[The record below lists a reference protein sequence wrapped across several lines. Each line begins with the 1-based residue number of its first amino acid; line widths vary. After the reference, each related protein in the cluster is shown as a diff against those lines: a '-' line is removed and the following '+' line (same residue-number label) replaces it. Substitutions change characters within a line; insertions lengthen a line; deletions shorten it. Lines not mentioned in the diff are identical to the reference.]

1 MEMTINKFAELQNR
15 TLTTPAQVFG
25 MNGVGKTTLYNA
37 YLWCLTGKGKDGK
50 DMNDAVYSDKDKE
63 QDKYADVTVKIDD
76 KHIFRKVCK
85 PLFAKPTGEYE
96 KKIKTL
102 CANTYFYNGVEVT
115 MKQYNDAVSVLC
127 AGKPFQMFS
136 DIDFFQR
143 LDKNRQ
149 IAVIMEL
156 CGVKKSDFVG
166 DLRDIAIIRKEL
178 DETRKA
184 IKEEHKFNDERKSEL
199 NQVILPTDYS
209 EQIKAK
215 QTEIETLQ
223 AQRPTLTPSQIA
235 ENNEIS
241 KQIAELQNYAYK
253 VVSSEKRRNL
263 NAKREAFNDELNNR
277 NNVVRRKIEQEKDIE
292 KAKNDLKN
300 WENHCE
306 MPSNSPEVEQ
316 IKAKIVKFEQKKQTD
331 ETLLNNYEEANK
343 EASCGLCP
351 HCDNIFC
358 EYRKTDLPTQ
368 SDLMRNITQYQ
379 NDIAGFWAQI
389 HEIEDNWTKQRGK
402 EYAEITKRISD
413 LESTMPNTA
422 EADERL
428 NKAKEAVILAETE
441 ADEETASNEAIVR
454 ENEQKRAENESKIA
468 ELKTQKHVAQVA
480 TTDNRLFVLKT
491 ELSDL
496 QKKQKEY
503 DEKKSV
509 RKHIGNNIAKGDA
522 TIDKLTAQL
531 VELEREQIAYEKA
544 DAEFREAVQ
553 SKANAMLPDGMTL
566 NLFRPLV
573 SGDGYETTF
582 ELTYASKKY
591 KNTALQIWGNFEFT
605 KMLQKA
611 FGVDLTIFVD
621 DIANITEDKFL
632 PYGDNVVQLVAVK
645 GCELCIEK
653 MNYNL

>member
-1 MEMTINKFAELQNR
+1 MEMTINKFAELSNR

-25 MNGVGKTTLYNA
+25 MNGVGKTTIYNA
-37 YLWCLTGKGKDGK
+37 YLWCLTGKGKDGS
-50 DMNDAVYSDKDKE
+50 DMNEAVYSVNDKPTE
-63 QDKYADVTVKIDD
+63 RIADVEVKIGGRTF
-76 KHIFRKVCK
+76 HKVCK
-85 PLFAKPTGEYE
+85 PKYQRPRGTAEMQLQ
-96 KKIKTL
+96 TL
-102 CANTYFYNGVEVT
+102 CSNTYELDGVEVT

-136 DIDFFQR
+136 DIDYFQR

-184 IKEEHKFNDERKSEL
+184 IKEEQKFNDERKSEL

-215 QTEIETLQ
+215 QAEIETLH

-241 KQIAELQNYAYK
+241 REIAELQNYQYK
-253 VVSSEKRRNL
+253 TISSEKRRNL
-263 NAKREAFNDELNNR
+263 NEKRNTFNDELNNR
-277 NNVVRRKIEQEKDIE
+277 NNVVRLKIEQEKELE
-292 KAKNDLKN
+292 KAKYDLIN
-300 WENHCE
+300 WEAHCE
-306 MPSNSPEVEQ
+306 FNFKSPEIEEIRQ
-316 IKAKIVKFEQKKQTD
+316 KIVKYELKKNAD
-331 ETLLNNYEEANK
+331 EEFLAEYEERNK

-358 EYRKTDLPTQ
+358 EYRKTDLPTEA
-368 SDLMRNITQYQ
+368 DLRRNITQYQ
-379 NDIAGFWAQI
+379 NDIAGFYAQI

-413 LESTMPNTA
+413 LESTMPNVA

-428 NKAKEAVILAETE
+428 NKAKEAVILAEKE
-441 ADEETASNEAIVR
+441 AEQEQANNDAIAH
-454 ENEQKRAENESKIA
+454 ENEQKKAENEREIA
-468 ELKTQKHVAQVA
+468 ELKAQMHVAQVA
-480 TTDNRLFVLKT
+480 TTDNRLFSLKT

-509 RKHIGNNIAKGDA
+509 RKHISDNIAKGDA
-522 TIDKLTAQL
+522 TIDKLTAQS

-553 SKANAMLPDGMTL
+553 SKANAMLPEGMTL

-653 MNYNL
+653 MNYKL

>member
-1 MEMTINKFAELQNR
+1 MEMTINKFAELSNR

-25 MNGVGKTTLYNA
+25 MNGAGKTTIYNSF
-37 YLWCLTGKGKDGK
+37 LWCLTGKGKDGT
-50 DMNDAVYSDKDKE
+50 DMNEAVYSVNDKPTE
-63 QDKYADVTVKIDD
+63 RIADVEVKIGGRTF
-76 KHIFRKVCK
+76 HKVCRPK
-85 PLFAKPTGEYE
+85 YQRPRGTAEMQLQ
-96 KKIKTL
+96 TL
-102 CANTYFYNGVEVT
+102 CSNTYELDGVEVT

-136 DIDFFQR
+136 DIDYFQR

-166 DLRDIAIIRKEL
+166 NLRDIAIIRKEL

-184 IKEEHKFNDERKSEL
+184 IKEEEKFNDERKSEL
-199 NQVILPTDYS
+199 IQVILPTDYT

-235 ENNEIS
+235 ENNETS
-241 KQIAELQNYAYK
+241 KKIAELQNYAYK
-253 VVSSEKRRNL
+253 TISSEKQRNL
-263 NAKREAFNDELNNR
+263 TAKRDEFNALLNSRNNIVRAKIENDSLIAETEKALQDWSQNCEYNENNGQAQVINAKISYF
-277 NNVVRRKIEQEKDIE
+277 
-292 KAKNDLKN
+292 
-300 WENHCE
+300 
-306 MPSNSPEVEQ
+306 
-316 IKAKIVKFEQKKQTD
+316 
-331 ETLLNNYEEANK
+331 ETLKDKDTATLENYEQLNK
-343 EASCGLCP
+343 DASCGICP

-358 EYRKTDLPTQ
+358 EYRKTDLP
-368 SDLMRNITQYQ
+368 SEDDLRKSIMQYM
-379 NDIAGFWAQI
+379 NDIAGLRAKLS
-389 HEIEDNWTKQRGK
+389 EMRDNWQMEK
-402 EYAEITKRISD
+402 ESEHKELTERLAKLKANAPDIKGT
-413 LESTMPNTA
+413 
-422 EADERL
+422 DERL
-428 NKAKEAVILAETE
+428 EVLRKAVEFAETE
-441 ADEETASNEAIVR
+441 AEQEQGNNEAIAR
-454 ENEQKRAENESKIA
+454 ENEQKRAENESKIT
-468 ELKTQKHVAQVA
+468 ELKAKMHIAQVA
-480 TTDNRLFVLKT
+480 TTDNRLFTLKT

-509 RKHIGNNIAKGDA
+509 RKHISDNIAKGDA
-522 TIDKLTAQL
+522 TIDKLTAQS
-531 VELEREQIAYEKA
+531 VDLEREQIAYEKA
-544 DAEFREAVQ
+544 DAEFRGAVQ
-553 SKANAMLPDGMTL
+553 SKANAMLPEGMTL

-573 SGDGYETTF
+573 TGDGYETTF

-632 PYGDNVVQLVAVK
+632 PYGENVVQLVAVK

>member
-1 MEMTINKFAELQNR
+1 MKMAINKFAELSNR

-25 MNGVGKTTLYNA
+25 TNGVGKTTIYNA
-37 YLWCLTGKGKDGK
+37 YLWCLTGKGKDGS
-50 DMNDAVYSDKDKE
+50 DMNEAVYSVNDKPTE
-63 QDKYADVTVKIDD
+63 RIADVEVKIGGRTF
-76 KHIFRKVCK
+76 HKVCK
-85 PLFAKPTGEYE
+85 PKYQRPRGTAEMQLQ
-96 KKIKTL
+96 TL
-102 CANTYFYNGVEVT
+102 CSNTYELDGVEVT

-136 DIDFFQR
+136 DIDYFQR
-143 LDKNRQ
+143 LDKNHQ

-166 DLRDIAIIRKEL
+166 DLRDITIIRKEL

-184 IKEEHKFNDERKSEL
+184 IKEEEKFNDERKSEL
-199 NQVILPTDYS
+199 NQVVLPTDYS

-215 QTEIETLQ
+215 QAEIETLQ

-241 KQIAELQNYAYK
+241 RKIAELQNYTYK
-253 VVSSEKRRNL
+253 TISGEKRRNL
-263 NAKREAFNDELNNR
+263 NEKRNEFNDELNNR
-277 NNVVRRKIEQEKDIE
+277 NNVVRRKIEQERELE

-300 WENHCE
+300 WENSCE
-306 MPSNSPEVEQ
+306 YNFKSPEVEEIRQ
-316 IKAKIVKFEQKKQTD
+316 KIVKYELKKHAD
-331 ETLLNNYEEANK
+331 EEFLAEYEERNK

-368 SDLMRNITQYQ
+368 ADLTRNITQYQ
-379 NDIAGFWAQI
+379 NDIAGFYAQI

-402 EYAEITKRISD
+402 EYAVITHHITE
-413 LESTMPNTA
+413 LENTMPNVA

-428 NKAKEAVILAETE
+428 NKAKEAVILAEKE
-441 ADEETASNEAIVR
+441 ADEETASNEAIAR

-468 ELKTQKHVAQVA
+468 ELKAKMHVAQVA
-480 TTDNRLFVLKT
+480 TTDNCLFVLKT

-496 QKKQKEY
+496 MKKQKDY

-509 RKHIGNNIAKGDA
+509 RKHISDNIAKGDA
-522 TIDKLTAQL
+522 TIDKLTAQS
-531 VELEREQIAYEKA
+531 VDLEREQIAYEKA

-553 SKANAMLPDGMTL
+553 SKANAMLPEGMTL

-573 SGDGYETTF
+573 TGDGYETTF

-632 PYGDNVVQLVAVK
+632 PYGENVVQLVAVK

>member
-1 MEMTINKFAELQNR
+1 MKMTINKFAELSNR

-25 MNGVGKTTLYNA
+25 MNGAGKTTLYNA
-37 YLWCLTGKGKDGK
+37 YLWCLTGKGKDGS
-50 DMNDAVYSDKDKE
+50 DMNEAVYSVNDKPSE
-63 QDKYADVTVKIDD
+63 RIADVEVKIGGRT
-76 KHIFRKVCK
+76 FRKVCRPK
-85 PLFAKPTGEYE
+85 YQRPRGTADMQLQ
-96 KKIKTL
+96 TL
-102 CANTYFYNGVEVT
+102 CSNTYELDGVEVT

-136 DIDFFQR
+136 DIDYFQR

-166 DLRDIAIIRKEL
+166 DLRDITIIRKEL

-184 IKEEHKFNDERKSEL
+184 IKEEEKFNEERKSEL
-199 NQVILPTDYS
+199 NQVILPTDYT

-215 QTEIETLQ
+215 QAEIEILQ

-253 VVSSEKRRNL
+253 TISGEKRRNL
-263 NAKREAFNDELNNR
+263 NAKRDEFNALLNSR
-277 NNVVRRKIEQEKDIE
+277 NNIVRTKIENDRLIAETE
-292 KAKNDLKN
+292 KALQDWSQNCEYN
-300 WENHCE
+300 EN
-306 MPSNSPEVEQ
+306 NEQ
-316 IKAKIVKFEQKKQTD
+316 AKEINGKIAKL
-331 ETLLNNYEEANK
+331 ETLKDKDTATLDNYEQLNK
-343 EASCGLCP
+343 DASCGFCP

-358 EYRKTDLPTQ
+358 EYRKTDLPTGN
-368 SDLMRNITQYQ
+368 DLRKSILQYM
-379 NDIAGFWAQI
+379 NDIAGLRAKLS
-389 HEIEDNWTKQRGK
+389 EMRDNWQMGK
-402 EYAEITKRISD
+402 EREHKELTERLATLKANAPD
-413 LESTMPNTA
+413 VKGT
-422 EADERL
+422 DERL
-428 NKAKEAVILAETE
+428 EVLRKAVEIAETE
-441 ADEETASNEAIVR
+441 AEQEQANIDTIIR
-454 ENEQKRAENESKIA
+454 ENEKKRAENESKIA
-468 ELKTQKHVAQVA
+468 ELKAQMHVAQVA

-496 QKKQKEY
+496 QKKQKDY
-503 DEKKSV
+503 FEKKSV
-509 RKHIGNNIAKGDA
+509 RKHISDNIAKGDA
-522 TIDKLTAQL
+522 TIDKLTAQS
-531 VELEREQIAYEKA
+531 VELEREQVAYEKA

-553 SKANAMLPDGMTL
+553 SKANAMLPEGMTL

-591 KNTALQIWGNFEFT
+591 KNSALLIWGNFEFT
-605 KMLQKA
+605 KMLQEA

-632 PYGDNVVQLVAVK
+632 PYGENVVQLIAVK

-653 MNYNL
+653 MNVNL

>member
-1 MEMTINKFAELQNR
+1 MELTINKFAELSNR

-25 MNGVGKTTLYNA
+25 MNGAGKTTLYNA
-37 YLWCLTGKGKDGK
+37 YLWCLTGKGKDGS
-50 DMNDAVYSDKDKE
+50 DMNEAVYSVNDKPTE
-63 QDKYADVTVKIDD
+63 RIADVEVKIGGRTF
-76 KHIFRKVCK
+76 HKVCRPK
-85 PLFAKPTGEYE
+85 YQRPRGTAEMQLQ
-96 KKIKTL
+96 TL
-102 CANTYFYNGVEVT
+102 CSNTYELDGVEVT

-136 DIDFFQR
+136 DIDYFQR
-143 LDKNRQ
+143 LDKQKQ

-166 DLRDIAIIRKEL
+166 NLRDIAIIRKEL

-184 IKEEHKFNDERKSEL
+184 IKEEEKFNDERKSEL
-199 NQVILPTDYS
+199 IQVILPTDYT

-235 ENNEIS
+235 ENNETS
-241 KQIAELQNYAYK
+241 KKIAELQNYTYK
-253 VVSSEKRRNL
+253 QVSSEKQRNL
-263 NAKREAFNDELNNR
+263 TAKRDAFNSELNNR
-277 NNVVRRKIEQEKDIE
+277 NNIVRRKIEQEKELE
-292 KAKNDLKN
+292 KVKYDLIN
-300 WENHCE
+300 WEAHCE

-316 IKAKIVKFEQKKQTD
+316 IKAKIVKFEQKKQAD

-368 SDLMRNITQYQ
+368 ADLTRNITQYQ

-413 LESTMPNTA
+413 LESKMPNVA

-428 NKAKEAVILAETE
+428 NKAKEAVILAEKE
-441 ADEETASNEAIVR
+441 ADEETASNEAIAR
-454 ENEQKRAENESKIA
+454 ENEQKKAENESKIA
-468 ELKTQKHVAQVA
+468 ELKAQMHIAQVA
-480 TTDNRLFVLKT
+480 TTDNRLFTLKT

-509 RKHIGNNIAKGDA
+509 RKHISDNIAKGDT
-522 TIDKLTAQL
+522 TIDKLTAQS
-531 VELEREQIAYEKA
+531 VDLEREQIAYEKA

-553 SKANAMLPDGMTL
+553 SKANAMLPEGMTL

-582 ELTYASKKY
+582 ELTYANKKY

-632 PYGDNVVQLVAVK
+632 PYGENVVQLVAVK

>member
-1 MEMTINKFAELQNR
+1 MEMTINKFAELSNR
-15 TLTTPAQVFG
+15 TLATPAQVFG
-25 MNGVGKTTLYNA
+25 MNGAGKTTIYNA
-37 YLWCLTGKGKDGK
+37 YLWCLTGKGKDGS
-50 DMNDAVYSDKDKE
+50 DMNEAVYSVNDKPTE
-63 QDKYADVTVKIDD
+63 RIADVEVKIGGRTF
-76 KHIFRKVCK
+76 HKVCRPK
-85 PLFAKPTGEYE
+85 YQRPRGTAEMQLQ
-96 KKIKTL
+96 TL
-102 CANTYFYNGVEVT
+102 CSNTYELDGVEVT
-115 MKQYNDAVSVLC
+115 MKQYNDAVSALC

-136 DIDFFQR
+136 DIDYFQR

-156 CGVKKSDFVG
+156 CGVKKADFVG
-166 DLRDIAIIRKEL
+166 NLRDIAIIRKEL

-184 IKEEHKFNDERKSEL
+184 IKEEEKFNYERKSEL
-199 NQVILPTDYS
+199 NQVILPTDYT
-209 EQIKAK
+209 EAIKAK

-235 ENNEIS
+235 DNNELS
-241 KQIAELQNYAYK
+241 KKIAELQNYAYK
-253 VVSSEKRRNL
+253 VVSCEKRRNL
-263 NAKREAFNDELNNR
+263 NAKRDAFNDELNNR
-277 NNVVRRKIEQEKDIE
+277 NNVVRRKIEQERELEETKKDLQ
-292 KAKNDLKN
+292 K
-300 WENHCE
+300 WEAHCE
-306 MPSNSPEVEQ
+306 MPSNSPEVEA
-316 IKAKIVKFEQKKQTD
+316 IKAKIVKFEQKKQAD

-368 SDLMRNITQYQ
+368 ADLTRNITQYQ

-402 EYAEITKRISD
+402 EYAVITHHIAE
-413 LESTMPNTA
+413 LEKTMPNVA

-428 NKAKEAVILAETE
+428 EVLRKAVEIAETE
-441 ADEETASNEAIVR
+441 AEQEQTNNDAIAS
-454 ENEQKRAENESKIA
+454 ENEQKKAENERKIA
-468 ELKTQKHVAQVA
+468 ELKAKMHVAQVA
-480 TTDNRLFVLKT
+480 TTDNRLFTLKT

-496 QKKQKEY
+496 MKRQKEY

-509 RKHIGNNIAKGDA
+509 RKHISDNIAKGDA
-522 TIDKLTAQL
+522 TIDKLTRQS
-531 VELEREQIAYEKA
+531 VELEKERIAYEKA

>member
-1 MEMTINKFAELQNR
+1 MEMTIHKFAELSNR

-25 MNGVGKTTLYNA
+25 MNGVGKTTIYNA
-37 YLWCLTGKGKDGK
+37 YLWCLTGKGKDGS
-50 DMNDAVYSDKDKE
+50 DMNEAVYSVNDKPTE
-63 QDKYADVTVKIDD
+63 RFADVEVKIGGRTF
-76 KHIFRKVCK
+76 HKVCK
-85 PLFAKPTGEYE
+85 PKYQRPRGTAEMQLQ
-96 KKIKTL
+96 TL
-102 CANTYFYNGVEVT
+102 CSNTYELDGVEVT
-115 MKQYNDAVSVLC
+115 MKQYNDAVSALC

-136 DIDFFQR
+136 DIDYFQR
-143 LDKNRQ
+143 LDKQRQ

-166 DLRDIAIIRKEL
+166 DLRDIALIRKEL

-184 IKEEHKFNDERKSEL
+184 IKEEEKFNEERKSEL
-199 NQVILPTDYS
+199 NQVILPTDYT

-215 QTEIETLQ
+215 QEEIYQLQ
-223 AQRPTLTPSQIA
+223 EQRPTLTPSQIA

-241 KQIAELQNYAYK
+241 KQIAELQNYPYK
-253 VVSSEKRRNL
+253 TISSEKRRNL
-263 NAKREAFNDELNNR
+263 NAKRDEFNALLNSR
-277 NNVVRRKIEQEKDIE
+277 NNIVRAKIENDRLIAETEKSLQDWSQNCEYNENNEQAREINGKIAKLE
-292 KAKNDLKN
+292 TLKAKDT
-300 WENHCE
+300 
-306 MPSNSPEVEQ
+306 
-316 IKAKIVKFEQKKQTD
+316 A
-331 ETLLNNYEEANK
+331 TLENYEQLNK
-343 EASCGLCP
+343 DASCGLCP

-358 EYRKTDLPTQ
+358 EYRKTDLP
-368 SDLMRNITQYQ
+368 SADDLRKSIMQYL
-379 NDIAGFWAQI
+379 NDIAGLRAKLS
-389 HEIEDNWTKQRGK
+389 EMRDNWQMEK
-402 EYAEITKRISD
+402 ESEYKKLTERLAILKANAPDVKGT
-413 LESTMPNTA
+413 
-422 EADERL
+422 DERL
-428 NKAKEAVILAETE
+428 EVLRKAVEIAETE
-441 ADEETASNEAIVR
+441 ADEETANNEAIAR
-454 ENEQKRAENESKIA
+454 ENEQKKAENESKIA
-468 ELKTQKHVAQVA
+468 ELKAQMHIAQVA
-480 TTDNRLFVLKT
+480 TTDDRLFSLKT

-496 QKKQKEY
+496 QRKQKDY

-509 RKHIGNNIAKGDA
+509 RKHISDNIAKGDA
-522 TIDKLTAQL
+522 TIDKLTAQS

-605 KMLQKA
+605 QMLQKA

-632 PYGDNVVQLVAVK
+632 PCGENVVQLVAVK

>member
-1 MEMTINKFAELQNR
+1 MELKIHKFAELSNR

-25 MNGVGKTTLYNA
+25 MNGAGKTTLYNA
-37 YLWCLTGKGKDGK
+37 YLWCLTGKGKDGS
-50 DMNDAVYSDKDKE
+50 DMNDAVYSVNDKPTE
-63 QDKYADVTVKIDD
+63 RIADVEVKIGGRSF
-76 KHIFRKVCK
+76 HKVCK
-85 PLFAKPTGEYE
+85 PKYQRPRGTAEMQLQ
-96 KKIKTL
+96 TL
-102 CANTYFYNGVEVT
+102 CSNTYELDGVEVT
-115 MKQYNDAVSVLC
+115 MKQYNDAVASLC

-136 DIDFFQR
+136 DIDYFQR
-143 LDKNRQ
+143 IDKNRQ

-156 CGVKKSDFVG
+156 CGIKKADFVG

-184 IKEEHKFNDERKSEL
+184 IKEEEKFNEERKAEL
-199 NQVILPTDYS
+199 NSVVLPMDYT

-215 QTEIETLQ
+215 QVEIETLQ

-241 KQIAELQNYAYK
+241 RKIAELQNYPYK
-253 VVSSEKRRNL
+253 TISSEKRRNL
-263 NAKREAFNDELNNR
+263 NAKRDEFNALLNSR
-277 NNVVRRKIEQEKDIE
+277 NNIVRAKIENDSLIAETE
-292 KAKNDLKN
+292 KALQDWSQNCEYN
-300 WENHCE
+300 EN
-306 MPSNSPEVEQ
+306 NEQ
-316 IKAKIVKFEQKKQTD
+316 AKEINGKIAKL
-331 ETLLNNYEEANK
+331 ETLKDKDTATLDNYEQLNK
-343 EASCGLCP
+343 DASCGICP

-368 SDLMRNITQYQ
+368 ADLTRNITQYQ
-379 NDIAGFWAQI
+379 NDIAGLRAKLS
-389 HEIEDNWTKQRGK
+389 EMRDNWQMGK
-402 EYAEITKRISD
+402 ENEYKELTERLATLKANAPD
-413 LESTMPNTA
+413 VKGT
-422 EADERL
+422 DERL
-428 NKAKEAVILAETE
+428 EVLRKAVEIAETE
-441 ADEETASNEAIVR
+441 AEQEQANNDAIAR
-454 ENEQKRAENESKIA
+454 ENEQKRAENECKIA
-468 ELKTQKHVAQVA
+468 ELKAQMHVAQVA
-480 TTDNRLFVLKT
+480 MTDNRLFTLKT

-496 QKKQKEY
+496 QKKQKDY

-509 RKHIGNNIAKGDA
+509 RKHISDNIAKGDA
-522 TIDKLTAQL
+522 TIDKLTAQS

-553 SKANAMLPDGMTL
+553 SKANAMLPEGMTL

-573 SGDGYETTF
+573 SGDGYEATF

-621 DIANITEDKFL
+621 DIANITENKFL
-632 PYGDNVVQLVAVK
+632 PYGENVVQLVAVK

-653 MNYNL
+653 MNVNL

>member
-25 MNGVGKTTLYNA
+25 MNGVGKTTIYNA
-37 YLWCLTGKGKDGK
+37 YLWCLTGKGKDGS
-50 DMNDAVYSDKDKE
+50 DMNEAVYSVNDKPTE
-63 QDKYADVTVKIDD
+63 RIADVEVKIGGRTF
-76 KHIFRKVCK
+76 HKVCK
-85 PLFAKPTGEYE
+85 PKYQRPRGTAEMQLQ
-96 KKIKTL
+96 TL
-102 CANTYFYNGVEVT
+102 CSNTYELDGVEVT
-115 MKQYNDAVSVLC
+115 MKQYNDAVALLC

-136 DIDFFQR
+136 DIDYFQR

-166 DLRDIAIIRKEL
+166 NLRDIAIIRKEL

-184 IKEEHKFNDERKSEL
+184 IKEEEKFNDERKSEL

-215 QTEIETLQ
+215 QNEIETLQ

-241 KQIAELQNYAYK
+241 RKIAELQNYTYK
-253 VVSSEKRRNL
+253 TISCEKRRNL
-263 NAKREAFNDELNNR
+263 NAKREVFNDELNNR
-277 NNVVRRKIEQEKDIE
+277 NNIVRRKIELEKDLE
-292 KAKNDLKN
+292 ETKKDLQE
-300 WENHCE
+300 WGTHCE
-306 MPSNSPEVEQ
+306 MPSNSPEVES
-316 IKAKIVKFEQKKQTD
+316 IKAKIIKFEQKKQAD

-351 HCDNIFC
+351 HCTDIFC
-358 EYRKTDLPTQ
+358 EHRKTDLPTQ
-368 SDLMRNITQYQ
+368 ADLTRNITQYQ

-389 HEIEDNWTKQRGK
+389 HEIEDSWTKQRGK
-402 EYAEITKRISD
+402 EYAEITKRIAD

-428 NKAKEAVILAETE
+428 NKAKEAVILAEKE
-441 ADEETASNEAIVR
+441 YDEETASNEAIAR

-468 ELKTQKHVAQVA
+468 ELKAKMHVAQVA
-480 TTDNRLFVLKT
+480 TTDNRLFSLKT

-496 QKKQKEY
+496 QKRQKDY

-509 RKHIGNNIAKGDA
+509 RKHISDNIAKGDA
-522 TIDKLTAQL
+522 TIDKLTAQS

-553 SKANAMLPDGMTL
+553 SKANAMLPEGMTL

-573 SGDGYETTF
+573 TGDGYETTF

-632 PYGDNVVQLVAVK
+632 PYAENVVQLVAVK

>member
-1 MEMTINKFAELQNR
+1 MEMTINKFAELSNR

-25 MNGVGKTTLYNA
+25 MNGAGKTTIYNSF
-37 YLWCLTGKGKDGK
+37 LWCLTGKGKDGT
-50 DMNDAVYSDKDKE
+50 DMNEAVYSVNDKPTE
-63 QDKYADVTVKIDD
+63 RIADVEVKIGGRTF
-76 KHIFRKVCK
+76 HKVCRPK
-85 PLFAKPTGEYE
+85 YQRPRGTAEMQLQ
-96 KKIKTL
+96 TL
-102 CANTYFYNGVEVT
+102 CSNTYELDGVEVT

-136 DIDFFQR
+136 DIDYFQR

-166 DLRDIAIIRKEL
+166 NLRDIAIIRKEL

-184 IKEEHKFNDERKSEL
+184 IKEEEKFNDERKSEL
-199 NQVILPTDYS
+199 IQVILPTDYT

-235 ENNEIS
+235 ENNETS
-241 KQIAELQNYAYK
+241 KKIAELQNYAYK
-253 VVSSEKRRNL
+253 TISSEKQRNL
-263 NAKREAFNDELNNR
+263 TAKRDEFNALLNSRNNIVRAKIENDSLIAETEKALQDWSQNCEYNENNGQAQVINAKISYF
-277 NNVVRRKIEQEKDIE
+277 
-292 KAKNDLKN
+292 
-300 WENHCE
+300 
-306 MPSNSPEVEQ
+306 
-316 IKAKIVKFEQKKQTD
+316 
-331 ETLLNNYEEANK
+331 ETLKDKDTATLENYEQLNK
-343 EASCGLCP
+343 DASCGICP

-358 EYRKTDLPTQ
+358 EYRKTDLP
-368 SDLMRNITQYQ
+368 SEDDLRKSIMQYM
-379 NDIAGFWAQI
+379 NDIAGLRAKLS
-389 HEIEDNWTKQRGK
+389 EMRDNWQMEK
-402 EYAEITKRISD
+402 ESEHKELTERLAKLKANAPDIKGT
-413 LESTMPNTA
+413 
-422 EADERL
+422 DERL
-428 NKAKEAVILAETE
+428 EVLRKAVEFAETE
-441 ADEETASNEAIVR
+441 AEQEQGNNEAIAR
-454 ENEQKRAENESKIA
+454 ENEQKKAENESKIT
-468 ELKTQKHVAQVA
+468 ELKAKMHVAQVA
-480 TTDNRLFVLKT
+480 TTDNRLFTLKT

-496 QKKQKEY
+496 QKKQKDY

-509 RKHIGNNIAKGDA
+509 RKHISDNIAKGDA
-522 TIDKLTAQL
+522 TIDKLTARS
-531 VELEREQIAYEKA
+531 VDLEREQIAYEKA

-573 SGDGYETTF
+573 SGDGYETVF

-632 PYGDNVVQLVAVK
+632 PYGENVVQLVAVK

>member
-1 MEMTINKFAELQNR
+1 MELRINKFAELSNR

-25 MNGVGKTTLYNA
+25 MNGVGKTTIYNA
-37 YLWCLTGKGKDGK
+37 YLWCLTGKGKDGS
-50 DMNDAVYSDKDKE
+50 DMNEAVYSVNDKPTE
-63 QDKYADVTVKIDD
+63 RIADVEVKIGGRTF
-76 KHIFRKVCK
+76 HKVCRSK
-85 PLFAKPTGEYE
+85 YQRPRGSAEMQLQ
-96 KKIKTL
+96 TL
-102 CANTYFYNGVEVT
+102 CWNTYELDGVEVT

-136 DIDFFQR
+136 DIDYFQR

-184 IKEEHKFNDERKSEL
+184 IKEEEKFNEERKSEL
-199 NQVILPTDYS
+199 NQIVLPTDYS
-209 EQIKAK
+209 ELIKAK
-215 QTEIETLQ
+215 QNEIETLQ

-241 KQIAELQNYAYK
+241 KKIAELQNYAYK
-253 VVSSEKRRNL
+253 VVSSEKKRNL

-277 NNVVRRKIEQEKDIE
+277 NNVVRRKIEQEKELE
-292 KAKNDLKN
+292 KAKNELKN
-300 WENHCE
+300 WETNCE
-306 MPSNSPEVEQ
+306 MPSNSPEIEQ
-316 IKAKIVKFEQKKQTD
+316 IKAKIVKFEQKKQAD
-331 ETLLNNYEEANK
+331 ETLLNNYEEAKK

-351 HCDNIFC
+351 HCTDIFC
-358 EYRKTDLPTQ
+358 EYRKNDLPTEA
-368 SDLMRNITQYQ
+368 DLRRNIMLYQ
-379 NDIAGFWAQI
+379 NDIAGFRAQI

-402 EYAEITKRISD
+402 EYVEITKRISD

-441 ADEETASNEAIVR
+441 ADEETASNEAIAH
-454 ENEQKRAENESKIA
+454 ENEQKKAENERKIA
-468 ELKTQKHVAQVA
+468 ELKVKMHVAQVA
-480 TTDNRLFVLKT
+480 TTDNRLFMLKT

-496 QKKQKEY
+496 MRKQKEY

-509 RKHIGNNIAKGDA
+509 RKHISDNIAKGDA
-522 TIDKLTAQL
+522 TIDKLTAQS
-531 VELEREQIAYEKA
+531 VDLEREQIAYEKA

-553 SKANAMLPDGMTL
+553 SKANAMLPEGMTL
-566 NLFRPLV
+566 NLFRQLV
-573 SGDGYETTF
+573 AGDGYETTF

-632 PYGDNVVQLVAVK
+632 PYGENVVQLVAVK

-653 MNYNL
+653 MNVNL

>member
-1 MEMTINKFAELQNR
+1 MEMKINKFAELQNR

-37 YLWCLTGKGKDGK
+37 YLWCLTGKGKDGS
-50 DMNDAVYSDKDKE
+50 DMNEAVYSVNDKPTE
-63 QDKYADVTVKIDD
+63 RIADVEVKIGGRTF
-76 KHIFRKVCK
+76 HKVCRPK
-85 PLFAKPTGEYE
+85 YQRPRGTAEMQLQ
-96 KKIKTL
+96 TL
-102 CANTYFYNGVEVT
+102 CSNTYELDGVEVT

-136 DIDFFQR
+136 DIDYFQR

-156 CGVKKSDFVG
+156 CGVKKSDYVG
-166 DLRDIAIIRKEL
+166 ELRDIAIIRKEL

-184 IKEEHKFNDERKSEL
+184 IKEEEKFNDERKSEL
-199 NQVILPTDYS
+199 NQVILPTDYT
-209 EQIKAK
+209 EPIKAK

-223 AQRPTLTPSQIA
+223 AQRPTLTPSQIS

-241 KQIAELQNYAYK
+241 RKIAELQNYQYK
-253 VVSSEKRRNL
+253 TISSEKRRNL
-263 NAKREAFNDELNNR
+263 NEKRDAFNDELNNR
-277 NNVVRRKIEQEKDIE
+277 NNIVRRKIEQEKE
-292 KAKNDLKN
+292 LEETKKDLQK

-316 IKAKIVKFEQKKQTD
+316 IKAKIVKFEQKKQAD

-358 EYRKTDLPTQ
+358 EYRKTDLATQ
-368 SDLMRNITQYQ
+368 DDLMRNITQYQ
-379 NDIAGFWAQI
+379 NDIAGMWERI
-389 HEIEDNWTKQRGK
+389 YEIEKDWAKARGE
-402 EYAEITKRISD
+402 EYAEITKRITD
-413 LESTMPNTA
+413 LESTMPNVA

-441 ADEETASNEAIVR
+441 ADEETASNEVIAR
-454 ENEQKRAENESKIA
+454 ENEQKRTENESKIA
-468 ELKTQKHVAQVA
+468 ELKAKMHVAQVA
-480 TTDNRLFVLKT
+480 TTDNRLFTLKT

-496 QKKQKEY
+496 MKKQKDY

-509 RKHIGNNIAKGDA
+509 RKHISDNIAKGDA
-522 TIDKLTAQL
+522 TIDKLTAQS

-553 SKANAMLPDGMTL
+553 SKANAMLPEGMTL

-573 SGDGYETTF
+573 SGDGYEPTF